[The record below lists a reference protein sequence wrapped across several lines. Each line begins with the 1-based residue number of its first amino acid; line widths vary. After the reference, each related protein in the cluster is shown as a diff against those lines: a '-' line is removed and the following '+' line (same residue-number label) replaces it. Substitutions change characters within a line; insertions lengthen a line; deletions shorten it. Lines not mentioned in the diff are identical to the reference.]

1 MLTWSSRPVLPAE
14 ALGMR
19 AGLLG
24 SGAAAA
30 SLLVAGNLFPISEPQ
45 LPPLGSV
52 ELIEMT
58 RWKGPA
64 WCLGVL
70 EAWGR

>member
-1 MLTWSSRPVLPAE
+1 
-14 ALGMR
+14 MR

-30 SLLVAGNLFPISEPQ
+30 SPLVVGNLFPISEPQ
-45 LPPLGSV
+45 FPPLGSG